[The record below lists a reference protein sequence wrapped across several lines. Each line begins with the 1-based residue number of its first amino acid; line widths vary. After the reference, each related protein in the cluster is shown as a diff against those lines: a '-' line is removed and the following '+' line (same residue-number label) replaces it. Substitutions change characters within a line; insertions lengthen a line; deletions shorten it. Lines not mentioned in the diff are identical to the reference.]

1 MENEEQSPLEKIKK
15 EYEIFKQKYNLP
27 DFDKINE
34 DFQIEKAAEPET
46 EILLKE
52 IRRYMFDKISN
63 YMRFMESLLSPVNAS
78 IFTFSI
84 LKSLNSE
91 DKKNIEEVYK
101 KLMKL
106 ELDLMEIDV
115 DYNEEKEAEFIKNTF
130 KVWNSIKKDWLR
142 VIDSIKNNWD
152 NKIDKGNNKG
162 YFG

>member
-1 MENEEQSPLEKIKK
+1 MENEESSLEKVKR
-15 EYEIFKQKYNLP
+15 EYEILRQKYNLP
-27 DFDKINE
+27 DFDKMNE
-34 DFQIEKAAEPET
+34 NFQIEKAAEPET
-46 EILLKE
+46 DVLLKE

-63 YMRFMESLLSPVNAS
+63 YMRFMESLLSPMNAS

-106 ELDLMEIDV
+106 ELDLMVVDV
-115 DYNEEKEAEFIKNTF
+115 DYNEEREAEFIKNTF
-130 KVWNSIKKDWLR
+130 NVWNSIKKDWLR